1 MWDLISILADKIISD
16 LSLIAFQLDI
26 RPRQTP
32 KNWNYRCPHLTV
44 CRRWWNTG
52 INWKRDVPFSIF
64 RYFGF
69 KLINA
74 LIFHS
79 QDLKVNFLSV
89 FLRYSFY
96 LSSKTL
102 VPSERMFTNWCLPL
116 FHYPCTF
123 NSCDIV
129 RRNSILSTPGS
140 NRVKRYASTHHYVVQ
155 ARR

>member
-69 KLINA
+69 KFRGKVNKTSVHFSLAFSVA

-116 FHYPCTF
+116 F
-123 NSCDIV
+123 S
-129 RRNSILSTPGS
+129 LSMCFQFLWYCKEKFHFEHS
-140 NRVKRYASTHHYVVQ
+140 WQ
-155 ARR
+155 